1 MITLEKLKK
10 IIDTAA
16 ELVKQVLE
24 EILSLKKNGDNHDKK

>member
-1 MITLEKLKK
+1 MTLEKLKK

-24 EILSLKKNGDNHDKK
+24 EILPVKKNGGKDDKK